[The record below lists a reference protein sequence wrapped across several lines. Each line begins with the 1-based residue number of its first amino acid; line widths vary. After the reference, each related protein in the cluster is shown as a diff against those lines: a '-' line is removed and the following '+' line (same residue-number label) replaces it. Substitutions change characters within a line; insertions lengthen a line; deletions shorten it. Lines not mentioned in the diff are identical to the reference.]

1 QDLVALYYWFAEG
14 NGRCHACGAVF
25 YINRSTG
32 RGRSVGGTHMNDST
46 STAATGKGNMIWGI
60 LMLICGFLA
69 ITLPL
74 ASGIGVAIVIGWIL
88 LISGVWHLLFGFRSG
103 SGIGGFLWQLLLA
116 IVYGAAGLMILLYPL
131 AGLAWLTLV
140 LATFLLIEAALEFVL
155 YFNIRRR
162 VNAAWVLV
170 DAIITLL
177 LGILIWARWPFSS
190 VWAIGTLIG
199 VSLIFSGISRLML
212 SSAVSREATGATR
225 PAV

>member
-1 QDLVALYYWFAEG
+1 
-14 NGRCHACGAVF
+14 
-25 YINRSTG
+25 
-32 RGRSVGGTHMNDST
+32 MNDST
-46 STAATGKGNMIWGI
+46 SVAGTGKGNMIWGI

-69 ITLPL
+69 ITIPL
-74 ASGIGVAIVIGWIL
+74 ASGIGVAIVIGWVL
-88 LISGVWHLLFGFRSG
+88 LISGVWHLFFGFRSG
-103 SGIGGFLWQLLLA
+103 SGVGGFLWQLLLA

-131 AGLAWLTLV
+131 AGLTSLTLV

-162 VNAAWVLV
+162 VNAGWVLV

-177 LGILIWARWPFSS
+177 LGILIWAQWPFSS
-190 VWAIGTLIG
+190 VWALGTLVG

-212 SSAVSREATGATR
+212 SSALSREAAGATR

>member
-1 QDLVALYYWFAEG
+1 M
-14 NGRCHACGAVF
+14 
-25 YINRSTG
+25 T
-32 RGRSVGGTHMNDST
+32 DSI
-46 STAATGKGNMIWGI
+46 STARTGKGDMIWGI
-60 LMLICGFLA
+60 LMLIGGFLA
-69 ITLPL
+69 ICIPL
-74 ASGIGVAIVIGWIL
+74 ASGIGVAIVIGWLL

-116 IVYGAAGLMILLYPL
+116 IVYGAAGLMLTLRPL

-155 YFNIRRR
+155 YFKIRRR
-162 VNAAWVLV
+162 VNAGWVLF

-190 VWAIGTLIG
+190 VWAVGTLIG

-212 SSAVSREATGATR
+212 SSAVSRGATAAAR

>member
-1 QDLVALYYWFAEG
+1 M
-14 NGRCHACGAVF
+14 
-25 YINRSTG
+25 T
-32 RGRSVGGTHMNDST
+32 DSI
-46 STAATGKGNMIWGI
+46 STARTGKGDMVWGI
-60 LMLICGFLA
+60 LMLICWFLT
-69 ITLPL
+69 IGLPL
-74 ASGIGVAIVIGWIL
+74 ASGSGVAIVIGWLL

-116 IVYGAAGLMILLYPL
+116 IVYGAAGLTILLYPL

-162 VNAAWVLV
+162 VNAGWALV

-177 LGILIWARWPFSS
+177 VRILIWAQSPFSS
-190 VWAIGTLIG
+190 AWAIGTLIG

-212 SSAVSREATGATR
+212 SSAVSRGTTAAAK

>member
-1 QDLVALYYWFAEG
+1 M
-14 NGRCHACGAVF
+14 NG
-25 YINRSTG
+25 
-32 RGRSVGGTHMNDST
+32 ST
-46 STAATGKGNMIWGI
+46 SMGGKGNMIWGI

-69 ITLPL
+69 IGIRL
-74 ASGIGVAIVIGWIL
+74 ASGIGVAIVIGWLL

-103 SGIGGFLWQLLLA
+103 SGVGGVIWQPLLA
-116 IVYGAAGLMILLYPL
+116 IVYGAAGLMITLYPL

-140 LATFLLIEAALEFVL
+140 LAAFLLIEAVLEFVL
-155 YFNIRRR
+155 FFNIRSRA
-162 VNAAWVLV
+162 NAVWVLV

-212 SSAVSREATGATR
+212 SSAVSRGATGATR

>member
-1 QDLVALYYWFAEG
+1 
-14 NGRCHACGAVF
+14 
-25 YINRSTG
+25 
-32 RGRSVGGTHMNDST
+32 MNDST
-46 STAATGKGNMIWGI
+46 SVAGTGKGDMIWGI
-60 LMLICGFLA
+60 LMLIGGFLA
-69 ITLPL
+69 ICVPL
-74 ASGIGVAIVIGWIL
+74 ASGIGVAIVIGWLL
-88 LISGVWHLLFGFRSG
+88 LISAVWHLIFGFRSG

-116 IVYGAAGLMILLYPL
+116 IVYGAAGVMVLLYPL

-162 VNAAWVLV
+162 VNSGWVLV

-212 SSAVSREATGATR
+212 SSAVSRATTAAAR

>member
-1 QDLVALYYWFAEG
+1 M
-14 NGRCHACGAVF
+14 
-25 YINRSTG
+25 S
-32 RGRSVGGTHMNDST
+32 DST
-46 STAATGKGNMIWGI
+46 SSTRTGKCDMIWGI
-60 LMLICGFLA
+60 QMLICGFLA

-74 ASGIGVAIVIGWIL
+74 ASGIGVAIVIGWLL
-88 LISGVWHLLFGFRSG
+88 LIGGVWHLLFGFRSG

-116 IVYGAAGLMILLYPL
+116 IVYGAAGLMLLFYPL

-162 VNAAWVLV
+162 VNAGWVLF

-177 LGILIWARWPFSS
+177 LGILLWARWPFSS

-212 SSAVSREATGATR
+212 SSAVSREATSATR

>member
-1 QDLVALYYWFAEG
+1 M
-14 NGRCHACGAVF
+14 
-25 YINRSTG
+25 T
-32 RGRSVGGTHMNDST
+32 DST

-74 ASGIGVAIVIGWIL
+74 ASGIGVAIVIGWLLLISGVWHLLFGFRSGSGIGGFLWQLLLAIVIGWLL

-162 VNAAWVLV
+162 VNAGWVLV
-170 DAIITLL
+170 DGIITLV
-177 LGILIWARWPFSS
+177 LGIVIWAHWPFSS
-190 VWAIGTLIG
+190 VWAVGTLIG

-212 SSAVSREATGATR
+212 SSAVSRGATGVAR
-225 PAV
+225 AVV

>member
-1 QDLVALYYWFAEG
+1 MRVVTLVRDRYWLT
-14 NGRCHACGAVF
+14 R
-25 YINRSTG
+25 TG
-32 RGRSVGGTHMNDST
+32 RSNLKGENVMNGLTSMGG
-46 STAATGKGNMIWGI
+46 TGKGNMIWGI

-69 ITLPL
+69 ITIPF
-74 ASGIGVAIVIGWIL
+74 ASGIGVAIVIGWVL
-88 LISGVWHLLFGFRSG
+88 LVSGVWHLFFGFRSG

-116 IVYGAAGLMILLYPL
+116 IVYGAAGLMLLFRPL

-177 LGILIWARWPFSS
+177 LGILIWARWPFRS

-199 VSLIFSGISRLML
+199 LSLISSGLPRLML

>member
-1 QDLVALYYWFAEG
+1 MRVVTLVRDRYWL
-14 NGRCHACGAVF
+14 RT
-25 YINRSTG
+25 TG
-32 RGRSVGGTHMNDST
+32 RSSLKGKNGMNDST
-46 STAATGKGNMIWGI
+46 SMGGKGNMIWGI

-69 ITLPL
+69 ITIPL
-74 ASGIGVAIVIGWIL
+74 ASGIGVAIVIGWVL
-88 LISGVWHLLFGFRSG
+88 LATGVWHLLFGFRSG

-116 IVYGAAGLMILLYPL
+116 IVYGAAGLMVLLRPL

-140 LATFLLIEAALEFVL
+140 LATFLLIEAGLEFVL

-162 VNAAWVLV
+162 VNASWVLF

-212 SSAVSREATGATR
+212 SSAVSREATGATKAAVRRLR
-225 PAV
+225 PVLC

>member
-1 QDLVALYYWFAEG
+1 MNARGHAAARQVLAENNWAIEFERRNVM
-14 NGRCHACGAVF
+14 NG
-25 YINRSTG
+25 
-32 RGRSVGGTHMNDST
+32 ST
-46 STAATGKGNMIWGI
+46 SMGGKGNMIWGI

-69 ITLPL
+69 ITLPF
-74 ASGIGVAIVIGWIL
+74 ASGIGVAIVIGWLL

-116 IVYGAAGLMILLYPL
+116 IVYGAAGLMLLFYPL

-162 VNAAWVLV
+162 VNAGWVLF

-212 SSAVSREATGATR
+212 SSAASREATSAAR

>member
-1 QDLVALYYWFAEG
+1 LIWFAER
-14 NGRCHACGAVF
+14 NGRCHAYGAVF
-25 YINRSTG
+25 LYQVIDGPWAIESEGEN
-32 RGRSVGGTHMNDST
+32 VMNDST
-46 STAATGKGNMIWGI
+46 STAATSKGNMIWGI

-74 ASGIGVAIVIGWIL
+74 ASGIGVAIVIGWLL

-116 IVYGAAGLMILLYPL
+116 IVYGAAGLILLLYPL

-162 VNAAWVLV
+162 VNASWVLV

-212 SSAVSREATGATR
+212 SSAVSREATSATR
-225 PAV
+225 AAV

>member
-1 QDLVALYYWFAEG
+1 MNA
-14 NGRCHACGAVF
+14 GRHAAARQVLANTTGAIEFERRNV
-25 YINRSTG
+25 
-32 RGRSVGGTHMNDST
+32 MNDSA
-46 STAATGKGNMIWGI
+46 SVAGTGKGNMIWGI

-69 ITLPL
+69 ITIPL
-74 ASGIGVAIVIGWIL
+74 ASGIGVAIVIGWLL

-116 IVYGAAGLMILLYPL
+116 IVYGAAGLMITLYPV

-162 VNAAWVLV
+162 VNASWVLV
-170 DAIITLL
+170 DAIITLV
-177 LGILIWARWPFSS
+177 LGILIWAHWPVSS
-190 VWAIGTLIG
+190 GWAIGTLVG

-212 SSAVSREATGATR
+212 SSAVSRGAAGATR
-225 PAV
+225 AAV